1 MYTVQIRLNLHS
13 TVYKLSLITTNIPL
27 AGQTVLYKCITLV
40 SISFDNIRD
49 PRAAR
54 WNRMHE

>member
-1 MYTVQIRLNLHS
+1 MYIVLVRLNLHL

-27 AGQTVLYKCITLV
+27 AGQPVLYKCITLV
-40 SISFDNIRD
+40 SISFKHIRD

-54 WNRMHE
+54 WNKMHE